1 MATLTTSN
9 EITSF
14 ENQYTLGSV
23 WELATDAEQIS
34 AANTVEGIWNTLDW
48 YENRNPFHN
57 PEFFTSI
64 VYLYAASCRFVVE
77 NDGSL
82 SAVNTQIRDLLRQY
96 IHTAI
101 GEGSSRSRPLGA
113 PAPAARS
120 ATAAPAPTA
129 PGTTAPPSFAHY
141 IGAWASLTAVER
153 ADIQIGDMVLRDGR
167 FWIAH
172 LRDTARTTE
181 PGTGT
186 VDGWHPISSAFRG
199 NVTATMP
206 PRHYDFEDIVN
217 VPDGVGDNQRAEG
230 TWMCLIE
237 GSYTLA
243 TITDFDS
250 VNWVHFDNAD
260 QLITRFQEIL
270 TQFAADG
277 DFRFSHLTGQIAGSQ
292 IPDDLVMRRMIND
305 AAVGEAELEAN
316 SVTSVKVAA
325 NAITAEKVADAAIT
339 GPKLAVNSVSANKI
353 ASDAVTGVKIDTGA
367 ITSTKIGMHAVLAS
381 KLAHNAVETLAVK
394 DGAITEAKLAAAV
407 IAQLGGSSSSPS
419 PSGGGGGSNV
429 TFYSGV
435 NDSVVDILPE
445 AAVITIADVV
455 VAEGDAVVAWL
466 NGTGFVSGTAV
477 SGIITASLYQGS
489 TRIRQESQ
497 DFSHSTMAYQKGQVV
512 LNHVAKPDAGTYTYE
527 FRATSNRETTRL
539 VNSSMVLGV
548 FGAASSGGGGGTTTP
563 TTGTS
568 APAIVTGATL
578 PAPDAASGTQF
589 YGAPVDSGHA
599 EKLYYARGVA
609 DRTQIHMT
617 ADYLSDA
624 RGKFAK
630 YGYAASATTGLVA
643 GGSVNPPTS
652 RITRLWIEHT
662 GLNEQ
667 NNYHI
672 VCHTTSALATA
683 SSLDL
688 RFDGAAAVR
697 LFRVAGSP
705 NNAPVYSTGSTN
717 VSRPFNAG
725 STVLIQGRFFQGQVD
740 VNLADAD
747 YYTQIATD
755 EDLAALGGKVALEH
769 SAIRAYADSRIQ
781 ATVPVFVEVTNEAA
795 ANAKP
800 DDDGI
805 FYYWS

>member
-1 MATLTTSN
+1 MATLVTDSQ
-9 EITSF
+9 ILAF
-14 ENQYTLGSV
+14 ENEYTLGSV
-23 WELATDAEQIS
+23 WQSATDAEQIS
-34 AANTVEGIWNTLDW
+34 AANTTEGIWRGLEW
-48 YENRNPFHN
+48 IVNPFDSADTFIEIRYH
-57 PEFFTSI
+57 
-64 VYLYAASCRFVVE
+64 YAASCRFVVE

-82 SAVNTQIRDLLRQY
+82 SAVNTNIRDLLRRY
-96 IHTAI
+96 IHTEPGQGTAKA
-101 GEGSSRSRPLGA
+101 RPLGT
-113 PAPAARS
+113 PAPTARS
-120 ATAAPAPTA
+120 APAAPAPSTST
-129 PGTTAPPSFAHY
+129 PGATGLPSFAHY
-141 IGAWASLTAVER
+141 IGAWASLTAGER

-172 LRDTARTTE
+172 LRDTARATE

-199 NVTATMP
+199 NVTATTP

-217 VPDGVGDNQRAEG
+217 VADGVGNNPRAEG

-270 TQFAADG
+270 TQFATDG

-292 IPDDLVMRRMIND
+292 IPDDLIIRRMIND
-305 AAVGEAELEAN
+305 AAVGEAELGTG
-316 SVTSVKVAA
+316 SVTSVKISA

-339 GPKLAVNSVSANKI
+339 GPKLAVNSVSADKI
-353 ASDAVTGVKIDTGA
+353 ASDAVSGAKLDTGA
-367 ITSTKIGMHAVLAS
+367 VSSTKIGMHAVLAD
-381 KLAHNAVETLAVK
+381 KLANNAVETRAVK
-394 DGAITEAKLAAAV
+394 DGAITESKLAAAV
-407 IAQLGGSSSSPS
+407 ISQLGGSSSSS
-419 PSGGGGGSNV
+419 SGGAFDATQV
-429 TFYSGV
+429 TTG
-435 NDSVVDILPE
+435 
-445 AAVITIADVV
+445 DVE
-455 VAEGDAVVAWL
+455 VA
-466 NGTGFVSGTAV
+466 
-477 SGIITASLYQGS
+477 TASTWAASADMAAALRNFIIPASGWALLKLGEGGASGNLYTHGEYHTFNWSDLRAINAS
-489 TRIRQESQ
+489 THGTLI
-497 DFSHSTMAYQKGQVV
+497 DFSASAQELAFTNAIQ
-512 LNHVAKPDAGTYTYE
+512 GTTLYLGRTSDNKLLVS
-527 FRATSNRETTRL
+527 TSNATRDPHPL
-539 VNSSMVLGV
+539 TLYTVS
-548 FGAASSGGGGGTTTP
+548 SSGGGSTTTTP
-563 TTGTS
+563 TTS
-568 APAIVTGATL
+568 APAIVTSATL
-578 PAPDAASGTQF
+578 PAPDAATGTQF
-589 YGAPVDSGHA
+589 YGAPVDAGHA
-599 EKLYYARGVA
+599 EQIYYARGVS
-609 DRTQIHMT
+609 DRTQVHMT
-617 ADYLSDA
+617 TDYLSDA

-643 GGSVNPPTS
+643 GGSINPPTS

-672 VCHTTSALATA
+672 VCHTTGALATA

-705 NNAPVYSTGSTN
+705 NDAPVYSTGSTN

-740 VNLADAD
+740 VNLSAAD
-747 YYTQIATD
+747 YYTRIATD

-769 SAIRAYADSRIQ
+769 SAIRAYTDSRIQ

-795 ANAKP
+795 ATAKP
-800 DDDGI
+800 DDDGV